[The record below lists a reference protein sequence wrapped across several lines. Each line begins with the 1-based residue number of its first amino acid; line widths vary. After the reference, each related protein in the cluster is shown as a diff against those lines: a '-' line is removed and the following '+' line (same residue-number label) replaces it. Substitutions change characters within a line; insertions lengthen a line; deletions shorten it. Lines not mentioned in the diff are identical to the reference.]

1 MALIERANEYALLW
15 ELVLPEVKAP
25 PSKQFL
31 MWAGNFDKQVV
42 ERGITR
48 TAEKF
53 RITKGQMSVEGAHR
67 YCSSVMRH
75 LTEDWHKLKQTRQQ
89 RHVAQRE

>member
-1 MALIERANEYALLW
+1 MRLIERADGFALLW

-31 MWAGNFDKQVV
+31 MWAGNFDKHVV

-75 LTEDWHKLKQTRQQ
+75 LSEDWLNLKRTREQKQ
-89 RHVAQRE
+89 VAQRE